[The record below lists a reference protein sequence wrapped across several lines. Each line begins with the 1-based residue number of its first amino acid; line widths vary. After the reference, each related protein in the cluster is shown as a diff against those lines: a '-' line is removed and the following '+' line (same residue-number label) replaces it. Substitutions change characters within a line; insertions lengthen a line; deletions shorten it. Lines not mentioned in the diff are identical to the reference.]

1 MGIICGCNNTFEYK
15 NENGA
20 DTIDFT
26 KIGGSSTEKGVL
38 FLNTEVTRQQL
49 GEVKSVMNLKECIDH
64 LKNIATPTAGYNKV
78 AMLTKEPSMNW
89 RYGCYGY
96 TDNSATD
103 KLTLKRN
110 TLGSRFHNTYVFPNT
125 SNVPNF
131 DF

>member
-26 KIGGSSTEKGVL
+26 KIGGSSAEKGVL
-38 FLNTEVTRQQL
+38 FLNTEVTGQQL